1 MAAPKTVRIMHP
13 KRREQGTLLIP
24 AVCLPARQALGWVVV
39 QESTAKGKR

>member
-1 MAAPKTVRIMHP
+1 MAAQKTVRIIHP

-39 QESTAKGKR
+39 GEAVAKGKR